1 MYVFDKYYASGN
13 YGNTT
18 ILAESV
24 LVSALGIGSGFL
36 LFPAEASLIAVFL
49 IAFAQARTVE
59 VLLNRNRDE
68 VWGGKIPTA
77 RANMRLAVSLF
88 TLFMGILGTY
98 AIATLMIPEER
109 LIGLF
114 DRQIGDYGGHSITDV
129 VFDDLGAVIGHNAI
143 VLIACFLFSLIYRH
157 GGMLL
162 VLAWNAS
169 VWGVVF
175 PYIARTAPDQST
187 GGAVVYFIKSFAS
200 IFPHLFLEA
209 IAYILIAMAGVFLS
223 KSLQKYEIGSAT
235 FNQVAM
241 AVARIA
247 ALALIVLVI
256 ASVVE
261 ALVAPALIT
270 LLFTSP

>member
-1 MYVFDKYYASGN
+1 MYLFDKYYSSGE
-13 YGNTT
+13 YGNG
-18 ILAESV
+18 IV
-24 LVSALGIGSGFL
+24 LLEATVVSILGIGCGFV
-36 LFPAEASLIAVFL
+36 LFPAEASLIGVFL

-59 VLLNRNRDE
+59 ALLNRNRDE
-68 VWGGKIPTA
+68 IWGGVYPPF
-77 RANMRLAVSLF
+77 RANYRLALSLF
-88 TLFMGILGTY
+88 TLFMGILLTY
-98 AIATLMIPEER
+98 AAVTLMVPEQR

-114 DRQIGDYGGHSITDV
+114 ERQIGDYGGHSITEV
-129 VFDDLGAVIGHNAI
+129 VFDNLGGVLAHNAI
-143 VLIACFLFSLIYRH
+143 VMVACFLFSLIYRH

-175 PYIARTAPDQST
+175 PYIARTAPDQSA
-187 GGAVVYFIKSFAS
+187 GGAIVYFAKSFAS
-200 IFPHLFLEA
+200 IFPHLLLEA

-223 KSLQKYEIGSAT
+223 KALQKYEMGSAK

-247 ALALIVLVI
+247 LLAGVFLVV
-256 ASVVE
+256 ASIVE

-270 LLFTSP
+270 ALFN

>member
-1 MYVFDKYYASGN
+1 MYIFDKYYESGR
-13 YGNTT
+13 YGNGT
-18 ILAESV
+18 ILGESV
-24 LVSALGIGSGFL
+24 LVSVLGIGCGLL
-36 LFPAEASLIAVFL
+36 LFPAEASLIGVFL

-59 VLLNRNRDE
+59 ALLNRNRDE
-68 VWGGKIPTA
+68 VWGGQVPTA
-77 RANMRLAVSLF
+77 RANLRLAMSLF
-88 TLFMGILGTY
+88 TLFIGVLGTY
-98 AIATLMIPEER
+98 AVATLVVPEDR
-109 LIGLF
+109 LMSLF
-114 DRQIGDYGGHSITDV
+114 ERQIGEYGGHSITDV

-223 KSLQKYEIGSAT
+223 KSLQKYELASMQS
-235 FNQVAM
+235 NQVAM
-241 AVARIA
+241 AVARIG
-247 ALALIVLVI
+247 ALALTVLVA

-261 ALVAPALIT
+261 AVVAPALIK
-270 LLFTSP
+270 FFFAGP